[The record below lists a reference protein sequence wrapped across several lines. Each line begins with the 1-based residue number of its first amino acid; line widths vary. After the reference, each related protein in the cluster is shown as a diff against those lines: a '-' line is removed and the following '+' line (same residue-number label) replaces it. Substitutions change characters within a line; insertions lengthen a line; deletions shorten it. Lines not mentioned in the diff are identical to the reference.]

1 MTIEKK
7 PFKTITMH
15 DVSVVMDKEY
25 KAVVIK
31 EQTEEGHAYEV
42 KSDLENDE
50 KRIVHGHIL
59 NYVTINGI

>member
-15 DVSVVMDKEY
+15 DVSVVMDTTY

-31 EQTEEGHAYEV
+31 EQTKEGHTYTIESQL
-42 KSDLENDE
+42 KYDE

-59 NYVTINGI
+59 NHVTINGI